1 MDYLVQVTA
10 KAEVIADVYVTANT
24 LTFAADAA
32 LEMAQHDEVDWRY
45 HGDSE
50 DHEVFDVLV
59 SPNDDAPFAVI
70 TIVEGNVVS
79 VKLAEDRATAD
90 RLSKEIAKEQRCD
103 ATEEAIQEQ
112 LDGTGMFRSFLGVPL
127 AIMVIQVSS

>member
-59 SPNDDAPFAVI
+59 SPGVANWNCLYLIAGRWRYAI
-70 TIVEGNVVS
+70 W
-79 VKLAEDRATAD
+79 LATTA
-90 RLSKEIAKEQRCD
+90 
-103 ATEEAIQEQ
+103 Q
-112 LDGTGMFRSFLGVPL
+112 L
-127 AIMVIQVSS
+127 